1 MLHVLENEISLWKR
15 SGDTAQLGIFE
26 GTKIISI

>member
-15 SGDTAQLGIFE
+15 SGDNAQLGIFE
-26 GTKIISI
+26 GTKIIAI